1 MKPVPTLKD
10 IIGIEYSK
18 LGFFREAQEKIAQ
31 LRSYAE
37 ELAKKQQHIQAI
49 FGAISDVM
57 IVVDLSLRI
66 VSANNVF
73 YNYFDHRSPVG
84 RYCYEVFRKRR
95 TPCNVCA
102 AEKAINENCVQ
113 RVEDL
118 VETTDG
124 PRYFE
129 ITASPIKDSSGKPCH
144 ILLLKRDVTTEREYR
159 RKCYEAEKMA
169 TIGLLAS
176 GVAHEINNP
185 LTGIY
190 GFSQALKRRLKNN
203 RSKIP
208 NDFAED
214 VELTLNI
221 ILEECTRCQ
230 EIIQSLLTYSRES
243 PITFN
248 LINLNKVVQESLKLI
263 KYRIVGNKKR
273 QLILELDSDLELIQ
287 GNPQQLKQ
295 VIINLLLN
303 AIDATAEGGQIKIC
317 TRVNKSGNVELE
329 VEDNGCGIPDAHLSR
344 IFDPF
349 FTTKPVGQGTGMG
362 LAICYNIAQ
371 NHGASIS
378 VQSQEEKGSKFTI
391 IFPGVKEG

>member
-1 MKPVPTLKD
+1 VKPVTLED

-18 LGFFREAQEKIAQ
+18 LGFFREAQEKITQ

-37 ELAKKQQHIQAI
+37 ELARKKQQIQAI
-49 FGAISDVM
+49 LEAITDVM
-57 IVVDLSLRI
+57 VVVDLSFRI
-66 VSANNVF
+66 VSANNVYYKF
-73 YNYFDHRSPVG
+73 FDHQFPVG
-84 RYCYEVFRKRR
+84 RYCYEVFRKKR
-95 TPCNVCA
+95 TPCNVCP
-102 AEKAINENCVQ
+102 AEKAIKENSVQ
-113 RVEDL
+113 RLENL
-118 VETTDG
+118 VETIDG

-190 GFSQALKRRLKNN
+190 GFSQALRRRLQNN
-203 RSKIP
+203 RLRIP
-208 NDFAED
+208 KDFAEE

-243 PITFN
+243 PITFS
-248 LINLNKVVQESLKLI
+248 LINLNGIVQESLKLI

-273 QLILELDSDLELIQ
+273 QLILDLDPGLKLIK
-287 GNPQQLKQ
+287 GNSQQLKQ
-295 VIINLLLN
+295 LIINFLLN

-378 VQSQEEKGSKFTI
+378 VKSQEGKGSKFTI